1 MSGKKAMGKNVLRN
15 KQLVLAIGLIWGITP
30 LGSMAAE
37 VGAQQNNPLATEAEP
52 SPDGQAAG
60 SGVPGNAITLPTV
73 MVETAAIKGYRAT
86 ETRVGKVWQDP
97 HDIPQAVTT
106 VTSTIMQE
114 QQVGALREALRN
126 VSGLTFNA
134 AEGGRA
140 GANK

>member
-1 MSGKKAMGKNVLRN
+1 MSGKKTMGKKVLRK

-30 LGSMAAE
+30 LGLMAAE
-37 VGAQQNNPLATEAEP
+37 VRAQQNNPLATEAEP
-52 SPDGQAAG
+52 SPDGQVAG
-60 SGVPGNAITLPTV
+60 SSVPGNAITLPTV
-73 MVETAAIKGYRAT
+73 MVEAAVKGYRAT

-97 HDIPQAVTT
+97 HDISQAVTT
-106 VTSTIMQE
+106 VTNTIMEE

-134 AEGGRA
+134 AEGDRA